1 MTKKKQTSPNL
12 KHSKV
17 VKSTVEKK
25 ELQIVFSIL
34 AIGFI
39 LRVIYILETQSS
51 PFIQNLFSDSKIYF
65 DWAKE
70 LSNSNK
76 WFGKEVFF
84 MSPGYPYF
92 LAFIFKFFGPSLL
105 AVRILQALINTATI
119 FLVYK
124 TTKNLFDRNTGYVA
138 ASITAVYSIFI
149 FFSGAVFGETI
160 QTFFVTAFIYFLSK
174 NQENSRYNKWFLSGL
189 MLGIASLFRANILI
203 VFPALFIWIAYT
215 FLKSENLKKE
225 LKRTLIFLFI
235 GTAIPIL
242 PVTLN
247 NYIAGK
253 EFILL
258 TSNGGIN
265 FYLGNNEKALG
276 VYSTPKDF
284 DFFMDMAGI
293 NYAQKIT
300 HRELTPSESSS
311 YWYKQGLEFIST
323 NPIDAFSLT
332 LKKLL
337 FFFDDDENPQTSQ
350 INIDF
355 FREKYS
361 TLLKIPLPN
370 FIFIFLF
377 SIAGFYYSIKK
388 LNNDKIKLMYII
400 LATFVVGTIL
410 FFVSG
415 RFRIAITPLFISFA
429 AFGMINLYN
438 AIKRKDFNQ
447 IVIPVAAAALMFAL
461 VVFALPKY
469 NYSYA
474 DAYSNLGNVY
484 FEQKNFNEALNN
496 YSESLKL
503 KETELTYVLI
513 GNTFAVKK
521 DFNKALAAYRNAL
534 RLNPDYALAYFNLGL
549 LNAQGNNFNEALINF
564 SKTIEI
570 DPIFA
575 EAYRNTAIIYYM
587 TENYEQSLVDFEKYY
602 SLITD
607 ENIKATVA
615 QDINE
620 LKKRLNK

>member
-1 MTKKKQTSPNL
+1 MTKKKQKATNL
-12 KHSKV
+12 KQSKV
-17 VKSTVEKK
+17 VKPSIEKK

-39 LRVIYILETQSS
+39 LRMIYILETQNS

-92 LAFIFKFFGPSLL
+92 LAFIFKFFGPSIL

-119 FLVYK
+119 FLIYK
-124 TTKNLFDRNTGYVA
+124 TTRNLFDRNTGYVA
-138 ASITAVYSIFI
+138 ASIAAVYSIFI

-160 QTFFVTAFIYFLSK
+160 QTFFVTALIYFLSK
-174 NQENSRYNKWFLSGL
+174 NQENYRHNKWFLSGL
-189 MLGIASLFRANILI
+189 MLGLASLFRANILI
-203 VFPALFIWIAYT
+203 VFPALFIWIAYS
-215 FLKSENLKKE
+215 FYKSENLKKE

-247 NYIAGK
+247 NFFAGK
-253 EFILL
+253 EFVLL

-265 FYLGNNEKALG
+265 FYLGNNDKALG

-284 DFFMDMAGI
+284 DFFKDMAGI
-293 NYAQKIT
+293 NYAQKLT
-300 HRELTPSESSS
+300 HKKLTPSESSS
-311 YWYKQGLEFIST
+311 YWYNQGLKFITSY
-323 NPIDAFSLT
+323 PVDALSLT
-332 LKKLL
+332 LKKVL

-355 FREKYS
+355 FRDKYS
-361 TLLKIPLPN
+361 ALLKIPLPN
-370 FIFIFLF
+370 FIFVFLF
-377 SIAGFYYSIKK
+377 SIAGFYYSLKK
-388 LNNDKIKLMYII
+388 LKDDKINLMYII
-400 LATFVVGTIL
+400 LVSFVLGAIL

-415 RFRIAITPLFISFA
+415 RFRIAITPLLISFA

-438 AIKRKDFNQ
+438 VIKQKDFNK
-447 IVIPVAAAALMFAL
+447 IFFPVAAAALLFAL

-474 DAYSNLGNVY
+474 DAYSNLGNAY
-484 FEQKNFNEALNN
+484 FDQKNLNEALNN
-496 YSESLKL
+496 YNESLKL

-513 GNTFAVKK
+513 GNTFAVKN
-521 DFNKALAAYRNAL
+521 DFNKAITAYQNAL
-534 RLNPDYALAYFNLGL
+534 RLNPDYALGFFNLGL
-549 LNAQGNNFNEALINF
+549 LNAQRNNFNEALNHF
-564 SKTIEI
+564 RKTIEI
-570 DPIFA
+570 DPVFA

-587 TENYEQSLVDFEKYY
+587 TENYEQSLVNFEKYY

-607 ENIKATVA
+607 ESIRATVI

-620 LKKRLNK
+620 LKKKLNK